1 MIEIQKNAC
10 SADDTIIA
18 SLHHSR
24 YLMAPHV
31 HQMSELVYVLEGEFT
46 VISPGRREIAKA
58 GDIVIVRPYQPH
70 GYFTAE
76 GKEIKFWMLLFEDN
90 LINDLVY
97 DSYIT
102 RDYSNSVFTPSNEL
116 RAFLSTRMI
125 NTNERKKKLDANE
138 LRKIKATLYP
148 IFDEYITNVPTT
160 ADNKKIHSNSVAETF
175 RYLSEHFK
183 ENVTLKTVSSAI
195 GYSESHISHSLSS
208 MVGMNFRSILNSIRV
223 AHAKAL
229 LLHTSTNVLMVSVEC
244 GFATERSFHRAF
256 QTILGMTPS
265 EYREHYANERSALRN
280 N

>member
-10 SADDTIIA
+10 SSDDTIIA
-18 SLHHSR
+18 SIHNSR

-46 VISPGRREIAKA
+46 VISSGKKEIARA

-70 GYFTAE
+70 GYFTAP
-76 GKEIKFWMLLFEDN
+76 GKKIKFWMLLFEDN
-90 LINDLVY
+90 LINDLIY

-102 RDYSNSVFTPSNEL
+102 RDYSNSVFTPSDEL
-116 RAFLSTRMI
+116 RVFLSTRMI
-125 NTNERKKKLDANE
+125 DTNEKKKKLDANE
-138 LRKIKATLYP
+138 LRRIKATLYP
-148 IFDEYITNVPTT
+148 IFDEYTTNVPTT

-183 ENVTLKTVSSAI
+183 ENVTLKAVSSAI

-208 MVGMNFRSILNSIRV
+208 MTGMNFRTILNSIRIS
-223 AHAKAL
+223 HAKAL

-256 QTILGMTPS
+256 QALIGMTPS
-265 EYREHYANERSALRN
+265 EYREYYSAHHTASH
-280 N
+280 